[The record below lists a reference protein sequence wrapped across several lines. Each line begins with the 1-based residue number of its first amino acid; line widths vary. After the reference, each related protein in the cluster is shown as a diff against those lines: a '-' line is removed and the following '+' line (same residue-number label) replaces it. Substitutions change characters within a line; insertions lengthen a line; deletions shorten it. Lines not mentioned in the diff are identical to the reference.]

1 MGCQFLLQGIF
12 LTRVFCIAGRF
23 FTIWATRQAQQML
36 RGGFL
41 STCSQGH
48 GQLGM
53 CYWEVTGLLSAV
65 TGLQC
70 WHYRFQQLAW
80 GQDTHRDFV
89 TADLGEIVTAN
100 LREGVHYS
108 IFIQSKSMH
117 CPQLPSCHSTYFYSV
132 EVPFMMQH
140 KILSSLCSIKQ
151 FRINSHRTKCVI
163 FSIDS

>member
-12 LTRVFCIAGRF
+12 LTRIFCIAGRF
-23 FTIWATRQAQQML
+23 FTICTVEAQEML
-36 RGGFL
+36 RGAFL

-53 CYWEVTGLLSAV
+53 RYWEVTRLPSTV

-70 WHYRFQQLAW
+70 WYYHFKQLDW
-80 GQDTHRDFV
+80 GQDSHRDFV
-89 TADLGEIVTAN
+89 TADLGEIITAN

-108 IFIQSKSMH
+108 IFIQYKSMH
-117 CPQLPSCHSTYFYSV
+117 CPQLPSCHSIYFYSI

-140 KILSSLCSIKQ
+140 KISSSLSSIKQ

-163 FSIDS
+163 LSIDS